1 MIQGDEDEALIDAA
15 DVPFGAALEGPL
27 IEGCGGRLSK
37 INWFRTVWQRGGA
50 LTGYATFT
58 DDAGT
63 GHPVVVKLPVP
74 PRERR
79 WLVALQPPAMPSLER
94 GDESFGFARL
104 TDSYGGGAS
113 GGGASGGGVSGGVV
127 PGVFAH
133 GEAVGGY
140 DFAWVVMERLPFGPL
155 DAKWEGR
162 EFDLMVNA
170 AVRFYTATAQT
181 PIDPAWSVRKRDW
194 PAILAAGRKQ
204 VQARGCAEPQRW
216 KAALKR
222 AAKKLDGW
230 VETWD
235 ARAGDDWC
243 HGDLHLGNAMS
254 RVPHDASM
262 GEAGGV
268 EASGGAA
275 LIDLAE
281 VRIGHWVEDAVYL
294 EHLFWSQPHRLHGR
308 KLVSMMARERKA
320 RGLTTGEDWPE
331 LSQVKRALLALA
343 TATKFHEVG
352 RGHAAAALGVLER
365 EV

>member
-1 MIQGDEDEALIDAA
+1 MSQGDDSETLMDAA

-27 IEGCGGRLSK
+27 IAGCGGRLSK

-50 LTGYATFT
+50 LTGYATLT
-58 DDAGT
+58 DDAGAT
-63 GHPVVVKLPVP
+63 HDVVVKLPVP

-79 WLVALQPPAMPSLER
+79 WLVRLQSEGGLGDPGATDMGR
-94 GDESFGFARL
+94 NDESFGFARPA
-104 TDSYGGGAS
+104 DS
-113 GGGASGGGVSGGVV
+113 SGGVV
-127 PGVFAH
+127 PRVLAH

-140 DFAWVVMERLPFGPL
+140 DFAWVVMERLPYGPL
-155 DAKWEGR
+155 GEKWEGR
-162 EFDLMVNA
+162 EFDLIVNA
-170 AVRFYTATAQT
+170 AGRFYAAAAQT
-181 PIDPAWSVRKRDW
+181 PIDPSWSSRTRDW

-222 AAKKLDGW
+222 AAKKIDGW

-235 ARAGDDWC
+235 ARPVRDWC

-254 RVPHDASM
+254 RIPHDAPLSD
-262 GEAGGV
+262 ADTID
-268 EASGGAA
+268 AAA

-281 VRIGHWVEDAVYL
+281 VRVGHWVEDAIYL

-308 KLVSMMARERKA
+308 KVVSMLARERKT
-320 RGLTTGEDWPE
+320 RGLTAGEDWPE
-331 LSQVKRALLALA
+331 LARVKRALLAMS